1 MNSAHFNSVTQSQ
14 ILPLNFHRINSAN
27 VYWTPI
33 RFHGYKDRPQ
43 SLSPI
48 KFLFRRIIGTDA
60 ALVSLFIY
68 LIIDV
73 AFIHSS
79 KHPARFSAA
88 HINSAGL
95 MVQNSINR
103 RQKHR
108 ITAVAQARST
118 NISPTIRWIFR
129 IQCQTKHTGMK
140 LLMFSWRRKNEQE
153 YYRFR

>member
-1 MNSAHFNSVTQSQ
+1 MNSAQCNSVTQSQ

-33 RFHGYKDRPQ
+33 RFHGYKDKPQ
-43 SLSPI
+43 SLSPR

-79 KHPARFSAA
+79 KHHARFSAA
-88 HINSAGL
+88 YINSAGL

-103 RQKHR
+103 RQKHK
-108 ITAVAQARST
+108 IIAVAQACST
-118 NISPTIRWIFR
+118 NLSPTLCWIFR
-129 IQCQTKHTGMK
+129 IQCQTKHTRRK

-153 YYRFR
+153 YYRSS